1 MMRWTFGIVVAI
13 LQFINT
19 YGVNKHSLDRA
30 IMMTTLVLICMN
42 ILYVI
47 IRYLVL
53 PIINKWQVSEN
64 DGILSD
70 SISALIVLVVANFF
84 V

>member
-1 MMRWTFGIVVAI
+1 MMRWGFGIAVAI

-30 IMMTTLVLICMN
+30 IMITSLVVICMN
-42 ILYVI
+42 VLYAI

-53 PIINKWQVSEN
+53 PIINKGQVSEN
-64 DGILSD
+64 DGMLSD
-70 SISALIVLVVANFF
+70 SIAGFAVLVIANFF